1 MYFGHC
7 QPVGVF
13 LNVSDSKHDKEQAG
27 RLDLDAEARE
37 SYDEMQKAGRR
48 GIFGKFN
55 ARLNDALQSSRGA
68 ERPRAPVA
76 ETAGRPDVTADD
88 LAIRRAR
95 GVKTQRMFIPEGVII
110 EGNVSGGTDTEISG
124 RVDGNV
130 TVEGRLFL
138 GPSALVS
145 GNVRAGACKVEGLV
159 EGKVECDDFLELGE
173 SGRLNADVVAGK
185 RINLAGQVY
194 GNVTTPGVLHLAGTS
209 TVHGDIRVRNLVMD
223 DGATLNGA
231 CIMRAPAQRGAP
243 AQGKGV

>member
-1 MYFGHC
+1 M
-7 QPVGVF
+7 
-13 LNVSDSKHDKEQAG
+13 SDSKHDKKQAD
-27 RLDLDAEARE
+27 RLDLDAEDRE
-37 SYDEMQKAGRR
+37 RYEEMQKAGRR
-48 GIFGKFN
+48 GLFSKFN
-55 ARLNDALQSSRGA
+55 ARLNDALQSSRGT
-68 ERPRAPVA
+68 ERARAPVE
-76 ETAGRPDVTADD
+76 ETAVRPEVTADD

-95 GVKTQRMFIPEGVII
+95 SVKSQRMLIPEGVII

-130 TVEGRLFL
+130 TVEGRLYL
-138 GPSALVS
+138 GQSALVS

-159 EGKVECDDFLELGE
+159 EGKVECDEFLELGE
-173 SGRLNADVVAGK
+173 NGRLNADVVAGK

-231 CIMRAPAQRGAP
+231 CIMRAPGERGASN
-243 AQGKGV
+243 QGKGG